1 MAKNRIKNIDEIV
14 TQSGTVVDLD
24 NIQATGGSSGGA
36 GGTVSAAGLA
46 LSRSEDATAIRY
58 AFNVA
63 GPSLHAADGHSP
75 TASHMM
81 VGVSAPTQNISLLS
95 FSDQNTHDQSFNV
108 GTNQAA
114 DGGYTQACGGDDKMW
129 IVGGL
134 TSSNT
139 DVSTIQ
145 PMSFTDSSEYSVWG
159 NFGHTFALGTTTSNG
174 TSAFNSGGRRNGSTV
189 VAMSKFNFSDSSS
202 VQDEGTLSEAVNYVD
217 SGNDGQKM
225 LVLGGAD
232 ASSAL
237 SESIVQ
243 HYQLNSGNQ
252 ADSYNDLDI
261 ASHLNFC
268 CNNIEKIFLCIGYS
282 TASGVSERMD
292 EVSFN
297 SGSKSSMFMTTTGHG
312 YAGAMASNGTG
323 EAIIAGG
330 YRDTIT
336 SVATIS
342 KFSFDDSS
350 SLAGYGSLNQ
360 VRHHNF
366 GSSGNG

>member
-1 MAKNRIKNIDEIV
+1 MANILKGIDKIV
-14 TQSGTVVDLD
+14 TSDGNTTVDLA
-24 NIQATGGSSGGA
+24 NIQASGSGGS
-36 GGTVSAAGLA
+36 VSAAGLA
-46 LSRSEDATAIRY
+46 ISRSEDSTYIDY
-58 AFNVA
+58 AFNE
-63 GPSLHAADGHSP
+63 GGNPHAADGHSAS
-75 TASHMM
+75 ASHMM
-81 VGVSAPTQNISLLS
+81 VAVASPTMDLAILS
-95 FSDQNTHDQSFNV
+95 FSDQNTHNQSFNA

-114 DGGYTQACGGDDKMW
+114 DWGYTQACTGDNKMW

-134 TSSNT
+134 ASSNT
-139 DVSTIQ
+139 DASTIQ

-159 NFGHTFALGTTTSNG
+159 NLGHTFALGTTTSNG

-202 VQDEGTLSEAVNYVD
+202 VQDEGTLSEAVTYCD
-217 SGNDGQKM
+217 SVNDGQKM

-232 ASSAL
+232 ASSGL

-252 ADSYNDLDI
+252 ADSYNDLDTT
-261 ASHLNFC
+261 SHINFC
-268 CNNIEKIFLCIGYS
+268 CNNTERIFLCIGYS
-282 TASGVSERMD
+282 SGSPISERMD

-297 SGSKSSMFMTTTGHG
+297 SGSKSSQFMSTTGHG
-312 YAGAMASNGTG
+312 YGGAMASNGAG
-323 EAIIAGG
+323 EAILAGG
-330 YRDTIT
+330 YRQTIG

-360 VRHHNF
+360 ARHHTL
-366 GSSGNG
+366 GSSGNA